1 MKAKGHFRKMIIIS
15 LGMLLFIPAIHAQQT
30 LFAKA
35 ERSAIESRTALYS
48 EYILEADSVSL
59 AAMYATDGSMGCSKG
74 NEILSSAGEWI
85 RSSIKNDSR
94 YVTFNT
100 DTLNADGE
108 FLIET
113 GTAEGRNDQSEL
125 KYTFKYLVVWKKEEG
140 VWKLYRDI
148 GL

>member
-1 MKAKGHFRKMIIIS
+1 MKIIVHTVKMIIIS
-15 LGMLLFIPAIHAQQT
+15 FGMFLLIPAIHAQET
-30 LFAKA
+30 LNAKA

-74 NEILSSAGEWI
+74 EEILSSAGEWI

-94 YVTFNT
+94 HVTFKT
-100 DTLNADGE
+100 ETLNADGK

-113 GTAEGRNDQSEL
+113 GTAEGRNDQGEL
-125 KYTFKYLVVWKKEEG
+125 KYTFKYLVVWKREDG
-140 VWKLYRDI
+140 VWKLYHDI
-148 GL
+148 SL